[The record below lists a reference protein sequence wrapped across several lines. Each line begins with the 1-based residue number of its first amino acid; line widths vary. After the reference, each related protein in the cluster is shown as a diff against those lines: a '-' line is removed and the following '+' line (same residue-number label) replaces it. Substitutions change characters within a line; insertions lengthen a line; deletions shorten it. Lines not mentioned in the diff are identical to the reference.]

1 MKLTKIILLGLGFA
15 SIIGMTSCKK
25 NESTADT
32 SSLATNIANKWF
44 SLNKGEKSFSEV
56 YSTKIYDGGDELE
69 DKSKGNYYSLY
80 APTDIEASIRFTLT
94 PVSKSNFENEG
105 RATNSVVNYLQTVS
119 FSSTIQNTCA
129 EKIKNKESDINS
141 VVKGF
146 ESVVQTT
153 WSKNLNDYG
162 VTSSNLVEDKDNYVA
177 IYYVPM
183 FFRQYSSGSA
193 TVAAF
198 IAVPVKADL
207 VQATYKFNE
216 EGNSTLV
223 SVDNTLA
230 KSYLDNNKYITYNY
244 SSSTKTIA

>member
-1 MKLTKIILLGLGFA
+1 MKLTKTILLGLGIV
-15 SIIGMTSCKK
+15 SIFGMTSCKK
-25 NESTADT
+25 NDSTADT

-44 SLNKGEKSFSEV
+44 SLNKGDKSFSDV

-69 DKSKGNYYSLY
+69 DKTKGNYYSLY

-105 RATNSVVNYLQTVS
+105 RTTNSVVNYLQTVS
-119 FSSTIQNTCA
+119 FSSTIQSTCA
-129 EKIKNKESDINS
+129 EKIKNKENDINTA
-141 VVKGF
+141 VTGF
-146 ESVVQTT
+146 EASVQTT
-153 WSKNLNDYG
+153 WSKNLNDYS
-162 VTSSNLVEDKDNYVA
+162 VSSSSLVENKDNYVA
-177 IYYVPM
+177 IYYIPM

-207 VQATYKFNE
+207 VQATYKFDTD
-216 EGNSTLV
+216 GNSTLD

-230 KSYLDNNKYITYNY
+230 QKYLNENKYITYNY